1 MASKFELDK
10 FAIAPTVEQFEQCRK
25 DDLLIADFYNIA
37 VRRYALK
44 REIREALHTEL
55 VKQKVL
61 PGVTVV
67 TGVATVASS
76 EDLETAEAELKSE
89 DIARIDPVN
98 PPPKD
103 PLMEIRLKELDVELC
118 RQQYQNQLLQVRAVE
133 LEVQRDIRLKELEV
147 ELKIGL
153 APSPV
158 LRGNSPVQTPVN
170 ASSPLPAASSVV
182 PVSADVNFD
191 ISRQISLVP
200 TFRESEVDTYFT
212 CFERIATTL
221 KWPRNLWTL
230 LLQCKFVGKA
240 QEVCSALT
248 IEQSLDYDSVKTA
261 VLRAYELVPEAYR
274 QKFRKHV
281 KIPSQ
286 TFVELHERKLLC
298 LKSGV
303 LLVRLQHLS
312 S

>member
-1 MASKFELDK
+1 M
-10 FAIAPTVEQFEQCRK
+10 EQFEQCRK
-25 DDLLIADFYNIA
+25 DDLLLIADFYNIA

-98 PPPKD
+98 PPPKG

-221 KWPRNLWTL
+221 KWPRLYCYSVN
-230 LLQCKFVGKA
+230 
-240 QEVCSALT
+240 
-248 IEQSLDYDSVKTA
+248 SLEKHKKC
-261 VLRAYELVPEAYR
+261 VLR
-274 QKFRKHV
+274 
-281 KIPSQ
+281 
-286 TFVELHERKLLC
+286 
-298 LKSGV
+298 
-303 LLVRLQHLS
+303 
-312 S
+312 

>member
-1 MASKFELDK
+1 MKLGARPIFVSQMKPQTFSSLKQGNLSIIQLIVCLGFLLCVGGNIRIGMASKFELDK

-25 DDLLIADFYNIA
+25 DDLLLIADFYNIA

-61 PGVTVV
+61 PGVSVV

-98 PPPKD
+98 PPPKGL
-103 PLMEIRLKELDVELC
+103 LMEIRLKELDVELC

-153 APSPV
+153 NICS
-158 LRGNSPVQTPVN
+158 
-170 ASSPLPAASSVV
+170 
-182 PVSADVNFD
+182 FCK
-191 ISRQISLVP
+191 I
-200 TFRESEVDTYFT
+200 TFSYKR
-212 CFERIATTL
+212 
-221 KWPRNLWTL
+221 
-230 LLQCKFVGKA
+230 
-240 QEVCSALT
+240 
-248 IEQSLDYDSVKTA
+248 TA
-261 VLRAYELVPEAYR
+261 
-274 QKFRKHV
+274 
-281 KIPSQ
+281 
-286 TFVELHERKLLC
+286 
-298 LKSGV
+298 
-303 LLVRLQHLS
+303 
-312 S
+312 